1 MTLKEQLI
9 REIEQTPDALLEEFL
24 DFILFAKA
32 RRRDQPSNPMSPGSL
47 SSWVDPL
54 TDFIGATHHGYL
66 AQGIDEA
73 LYE

>member
-24 DFILFAKA
+24 DFILFTKA
-32 RRRDQPSNPMSPGSL
+32 RRWGQPGDLISPDSG

-54 TDFIGATHHGYL
+54 TDFIGATRHGNL
-66 AQGIDEA
+66 AQDIDAA